1 MGIWDDWRAETG
13 TTSTPNPL
21 SRVNEFKKE
30 QLDKTAVGKVE
41 EKVGAGIASGIEKAQ
56 ASPFRF
62 LVNPALNVMEKVGG
76 MVSAVTQTVAT
87 PFLAAEAS
95 RQGQTKGFVQS
106 FRFAREQA
114 KKVSMGQALAT
125 QVGQTVGA
133 FLPDQITPTF
143 MDKDFN
149 VFDDKQ
155 RNQAY
160 KNEFLGWLAS
170 GSTDLGLALLGTK
183 GVGSAAKAAKTTALG
198 SEKIVTKADQDF
210 FKKNLEDAVA

>member
-1 MGIWDDWRAETG
+1 MGLWDDWRNETN
-13 TTSTPNPL
+13 TNSIPNPL

-41 EKVGAGIASGIEKAQ
+41 EKVGGAIAGGIEKAQ

-62 LVNPALNVMEKVGG
+62 LVNPALNVMQGIGNV
-76 MVSAVTQTVAT
+76 VSAVTQTVAT
-87 PFLAAEAS
+87 PFLAGEAA

-114 KKVSMGQALAT
+114 KKISMGQAIAT
-125 QVGQTVGA
+125 QVGQTVGS

-149 VFDDKQ
+149 VFDDDK

-160 KNEFLGWLAS
+160 KNEFLGWIAS
-170 GSTDLGLALLGTK
+170 GSTDLGAAL
-183 GVGSAAKAAKTTALG
+183 
-198 SEKIVTKADQDF
+198 
-210 FKKNLEDAVA
+210 